1 MRTEMTMTTTQR
13 RGATLLL
20 LALAAVAGCGDG
32 PTGPRPV
39 AETVFA
45 QQLGIAL
52 SQFTELAS
60 GVYVRDVTAGT
71 GDGVATGQRA
81 FLVIEGW
88 LPTGASFQP
97 MAQFDFTIGDGRVI
111 PGFEAGIV
119 GGTAAVGSAAAVD
132 ALRVGG
138 TRIFILPASLAYGDS
153 VLVFRV
159 RLVSIGAAG

>member
-1 MRTEMTMTTTQR
+1 MRIGMIETSTR
-13 RGATLLL
+13 LRGATLFF
-20 LALAAVAGCGDG
+20 LALAAVAGCGDD

-39 AETVFA
+39 AETVFV
-45 QQLGIAL
+45 QQLGIEL

-60 GVYVRDVTAGT
+60 GVYVRDATVGT

-97 MAQFDFTIGDGRVI
+97 MAQFDFRIGDGRVI
-111 PGFEAGIV
+111 PGFEAGII
-119 GGTAAVGSAAAVD
+119 GGAAAVGSVVVD
-132 ALRVGG
+132 AMRVGG
-138 TRIFILPASLAYGDS
+138 TRTFILPASLGYGDS

-159 RLVSIGAAG
+159 RLLSIGAAG